1 MIININNKIKS
12 KKYHTIEAVPK
23 SNTTII
29 KTKATSI
36 QLKDIYRRA
45 DFPGLIQ
52 AFQ

>member
-1 MIININNKIKS
+1 M
-12 KKYHTIEAVPK
+12 EAVPK
-23 SNTTII
+23 SNRKIM

-45 DFPGLIQ
+45 DCLIQ